1 MSKTRELEYI
11 KFSDTKG
18 KDHILTK
25 ETQEQWLKT
34 FELENLEQSYIPKH
48 SEEIKQALGGK
59 EIRLQKGS
67 LLKLV
72 SQGREEFIPQVKAV
86 LDEPEAI
93 LRDSDNS
100 FLFIKHLKDEDYF
113 VNVNIDK
120 GEYAVSISNEIKES
134 NNLKNKLDSG
144 AKVLYQS
151 PSFRSSRNK
160 LLQTS
165 QSSANKIDNVDST
178 TREPKSEVFPKN
190 KEFDEYL
197 AENKKYHIDWVDVL
211 DSSPINVSIMR
222 EFILDSKK
230 A

>member
-1 MSKTRELEYI
+1 M
-11 KFSDTKG
+11 
-18 KDHILTK
+18 
-25 ETQEQWLKT
+25 
-34 FELENLEQSYIPKH
+34 
-48 SEEIKQALGGK
+48 
-59 EIRLQKGS
+59 
-67 LLKLV
+67 LKLV

-151 PSFRSSRNK
+151 PNASSNLQT

-165 QSSANKIDNVDST
+165 QSSDNKIDNVDST